1 MRVAIVLGTTRIGR
15 QSEKVAQ
22 ALFTYLK
29 QHSDWELDM
38 LDIAA
43 FPFPVFEE
51 RIAKLPEPHPKL
63 IEFGNRLNEADALI
77 FVVPEYNGSMPGAF
91 KNAFDHF
98 YKEYRQKPIGVVGV
112 SDGKFGGVQAS
123 LQLQA
128 LILHVFAYPLPTK
141 WLVPMV
147 TSVFGA
153 YGTIT
158 DEQVLK
164 GLARFYADFKWFAE
178 AIYNHKKVQIDTK

>member
-1 MRVAIVLGTTRIGR
+1 MKVTIVLGTTRRGR
-15 QSEKVAQ
+15 QSVKAAD
-22 ALFTYLK
+22 ALIAYAKEHTT
-29 QHSDWELDM
+29 WELDL

-51 RIAKLPEPHPKL
+51 RVSKLNNPNPL
-63 IEFGNRLNEADALI
+63 LVEFSNRLDAADALI

-98 YKEYRQKPIGVVGV
+98 YKEYRQKPIGLVCV
-112 SDGKFGGVQAS
+112 SDGKFGGIQAS

-128 LILHVFAYPLPTK
+128 LILHVFAFPMPRK
-141 WLVPMV
+141 WLVPFIDKAIDENGQV
-147 TSVFGA
+147 L
-153 YGTIT
+153 

-164 GLARFYADFKWFAE
+164 GLVAFCKDYQWFAE
-178 AIYNHKKVQIDTK
+178 AIYRQKQLNG